1 MHREGS
7 RVPFQIVGGTERGE
21 PGSSV
26 PPVPSKPSPSKP
38 PRGRP
43 HLVDPPG
50 LAELTFPHDP
60 NHPINRLPTQAERA
74 LSFDPAA
81 QTGPTGPADLLVA
94 AVDDK
99 GHSAVIP
106 AIRVPPIMHYQI
118 TRIVQSGKY
127 PWKTTS
133 DLVRWAIVEGLTKLS
148 HLSAD
153 GLLSDANA
161 RMRAMLEVLA
171 AEQVYSDFG
180 ELIERSRKAVQELE
194 GHGYGQRAEQVIRNL
209 ASEIASIRDD
219 DWRRDLEAQFRR
231 QFREYLQ
238 RLGLTKK
245 PSKLPSKLPSKSLK
259 RKKVN
264 RG

>member
-1 MHREGS
+1 MSREGA
-7 RVPFQIVGGTERGE
+7 RIPFQIVGGTETAT
-21 PGSSV
+21 SS
-26 PPVPSKPSPSKP
+26 PLPSKP

-118 TRIVQSGKY
+118 TRIVQSG
-127 PWKTTS
+127 KTTS

-231 QFREYLQ
+231 QFREYLKK
-238 RLGLTKK
+238 LGLTKT